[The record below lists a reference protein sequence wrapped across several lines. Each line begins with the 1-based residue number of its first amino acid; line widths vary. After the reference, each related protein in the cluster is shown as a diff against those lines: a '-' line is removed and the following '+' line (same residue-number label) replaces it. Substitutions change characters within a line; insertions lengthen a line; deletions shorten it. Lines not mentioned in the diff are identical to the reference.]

1 MVMAMEERYTPSAKQ
16 VLVLAQQQAN
26 YFKHQAIGT
35 EHLLLALTMEKN
47 GVAAKVLQSFVVTE
61 VDVREEIEHIVGYGN
76 LQRRGAD
83 TYLPYSPRTRYVL
96 ERAREH
102 AKLFN
107 VEKVGTEHILLA
119 LLEDDKTISSR
130 ILAALNIDLRKVKNI
145 TYRTMGVD
153 ATTANRARK
162 KLALSEKKQDNG
174 TPTLDELARDLTEM
188 VRKDQ
193 IDPVV
198 GRDNEIKRV
207 VQILSRRTKNNPVL
221 LGEPGVGK
229 TAVAEGFSQKI
240 VNGEVPDNLKNKRVM
255 MLDMGSLVAGTK
267 YRGEFEDRLKKII
280 EEIREDGN
288 VILFID
294 EMHTLIGA
302 GGAEGAIDASN
313 ILKPALARGEVQ
325 VIGATT
331 LNEYQKY
338 VEADAAL
345 ERRFASV
352 TINEPTPEVALTI
365 LKGLRPKYEK
375 HHQLQ
380 ITDEA
385 LESAVKLS
393 KRYIASRFLPDKAID
408 LMDEAAARVRINNA
422 QKVDKVS
429 AIKKKLSELSQE
441 KTEALLK
448 EDFEK
453 AAEIRNE
460 ELKIQEKLEKQIQR
474 DKDEEDSNNYRVKV
488 TAEDIAEVVSE
499 WTGVPVTQINRS
511 EGDRLI
517 RLEKILHNR
526 VIGQDEAVKA
536 VSKAIRRARSG
547 LKDPTRPIGS
557 FMFLGPTGVG
567 KTELAK
573 ALAEAMFGSEDSM
586 IRIDMSEYMEK
597 YTTSRL
603 IGSPPGYVGYDEGG
617 QLTEKVRNNP
627 YSVVLLDEV
636 EKAHNDVFNILLQ
649 VLDDGRITD
658 HESDCCDGF
667 LTDSKGRKVDFRN
680 TIIIMTSNLGATAL
694 RDEKSVG
701 FGAKDV
707 SDDYEAMAAKV
718 RETLKKT
725 FRPEFLNRLDETVV
739 FHSLN
744 KEEIHQIVK
753 LMAKNIIDRIKE
765 QNINLK
771 ITPAAIDIV
780 AEAGFDAEYGARPI
794 RRVLQDKIEDLLSE
808 ELLAGNIETG
818 ATVTIGAKKGEI
830 TIKVKN
836 PVAAEKINS

>member
-153 ATTANRARK
+153 ATTANRTRK

-474 DKDEEDSNNYRVKV
+474 DKDEKDSNNYRVKV

-649 VLDDGRITD
+649 VLDDG
-658 HESDCCDGF
+658 F

-739 FHSLN
+739 FHSFN

-780 AEAGFDAEYGARPI
+780 AETGFDAEYGARPI

>member
-153 ATTANRARK
+153 ATTANRTRK

-408 LMDEAAARVRINNA
+408 LMDEAAARVRINNS

-649 VLDDGRITD
+649 VLDDG
-658 HESDCCDGF
+658 F

-771 ITPAAIDIV
+771 ITPATIDIV

>member
-153 ATTANRARK
+153 ATTANRTRK

-526 VIGQDEAVKA
+526 VIGQDEAVEA

-649 VLDDGRITD
+649 VLD
-658 HESDCCDGF
+658 DGF

>member
-255 MLDMGSLVAGTK
+255 ILDMGSLVAGTK

-474 DKDEEDSNNYRVKV
+474 DKNEEDSNNYRVKV

-649 VLDDGRITD
+649 VLD
-658 HESDCCDGF
+658 DGF

>member
-1 MVMAMEERYTPSAKQ
+1 MEERYTPSAKQ

-153 ATTANRARK
+153 ATTANRTRK

-441 KTEALLK
+441 KTEVLLK

-649 VLDDGRITD
+649 VLDDG
-658 HESDCCDGF
+658 F

-836 PVAAEKINS
+836 LVAAEKINS

>member
-380 ITDEA
+380 ITDGA

-573 ALAEAMFGSEDSM
+573 ALAEAMFGSEDSI

-649 VLDDGRITD
+649 VLDDG
-658 HESDCCDGF
+658 F

-707 SDDYEAMAAKV
+707 SDDYEAMAAKG

>member
-153 ATTANRARK
+153 ATTANRTRK

-174 TPTLDELARDLTEM
+174 TPTLDELARDLIEM

-649 VLDDGRITD
+649 VLDDG
-658 HESDCCDGF
+658 F

>member
-153 ATTANRARK
+153 ATTANRTRK

-649 VLDDGRITD
+649 VLDDG
-658 HESDCCDGF
+658 F

-707 SDDYEAMAAKV
+707 SDDYEAMAAKI

-836 PVAAEKINS
+836 PEATEKINS

>member
-1 MVMAMEERYTPSAKQ
+1 MEERYTPSAKQ

-130 ILAALNIDLRKVKNI
+130 ILVALNIDLRKVKNI

-153 ATTANRARK
+153 ATTANRTRK

-460 ELKIQEKLEKQIQR
+460 ELKIQERLEKQIQR

-511 EGDRLI
+511 EGERLI

-649 VLDDGRITD
+649 VLD
-658 HESDCCDGF
+658 DGF

>member
-1 MVMAMEERYTPSAKQ
+1 MEERYTPSAKQ

-153 ATTANRARK
+153 ATTANRTRK

-649 VLDDGRITD
+649 VLDDG
-658 HESDCCDGF
+658 F

-718 RETLKKT
+718 KETLKKT

>member
-1 MVMAMEERYTPSAKQ
+1 MEERYTPSAKQ

-153 ATTANRARK
+153 ATTANRTRK

-649 VLDDGRITD
+649 VLDDG
-658 HESDCCDGF
+658 F

-771 ITPAAIDIV
+771 ITPSAIDIV

>member
-1 MVMAMEERYTPSAKQ
+1 MEERYTPSAKQ

-153 ATTANRARK
+153 ATTANRTRK

-649 VLDDGRITD
+649 VLDDG
-658 HESDCCDGF
+658 F

-725 FRPEFLNRLDETVV
+725 FRPEFLNRLDEIVV

>member
-153 ATTANRARK
+153 ATTANRTRK

-649 VLDDGRITD
+649 VLDDG
-658 HESDCCDGF
+658 F

-744 KEEIHQIVK
+744 KEKIHQIVK

-836 PVAAEKINS
+836 LVAAEKINS

>member
-153 ATTANRARK
+153 ATTANRTRK

-313 ILKPALARGEVQ
+313 ISKPALARGEVQ

-408 LMDEAAARVRINNA
+408 LMDEAAARVRINNS

-649 VLDDGRITD
+649 VLDDG
-658 HESDCCDGF
+658 F

>member
-240 VNGEVPDNLKNKRVM
+240 VNSEVPDNLKNKRVM

-649 VLDDGRITD
+649 VLDDG
-658 HESDCCDGF
+658 F

>member
-153 ATTANRARK
+153 ATTANRTRK

-649 VLDDGRITD
+649 VLDDG
-658 HESDCCDGF
+658 F

-836 PVAAEKINS
+836 PEATEKINS

>member
-1 MVMAMEERYTPSAKQ
+1 MEE
-16 VLVLAQQQAN
+16 
-26 YFKHQAIGT
+26 
-35 EHLLLALTMEKN
+35 
-47 GVAAKVLQSFVVTE
+47 
-61 VDVREEIEHIVGYGN
+61 
-76 LQRRGAD
+76 
-83 TYLPYSPRTRYVL
+83 
-96 ERAREH
+96 
-102 AKLFN
+102 
-107 VEKVGTEHILLA
+107 
-119 LLEDDKTISSR
+119 
-130 ILAALNIDLRKVKNI
+130 
-145 TYRTMGVD
+145 
-153 ATTANRARK
+153 
-162 KLALSEKKQDNG
+162 
-174 TPTLDELARDLTEM
+174 
-188 VRKDQ
+188 
-193 IDPVV
+193 
-198 GRDNEIKRV
+198 
-207 VQILSRRTKNNPVL
+207 
-221 LGEPGVGK
+221 
-229 TAVAEGFSQKI
+229 
-240 VNGEVPDNLKNKRVM
+240 
-255 MLDMGSLVAGTK
+255 
-267 YRGEFEDRLKKII
+267 KKII

-649 VLDDGRITD
+649 VLDDG
-658 HESDCCDGF
+658 F

-694 RDEKSVG
+694 YDEKSVG

>member
-102 AKLFN
+102 AKFFN

-153 ATTANRARK
+153 ATTANRTRK

-240 VNGEVPDNLKNKRVM
+240 VNDEVPDNLKNKRVM

-441 KTEALLK
+441 KTEVLLK

-649 VLDDGRITD
+649 VLDDG
-658 HESDCCDGF
+658 F

-836 PVAAEKINS
+836 PVATEKINS

>member
-153 ATTANRARK
+153 ATTANRTRK

-352 TINEPTPEVALTI
+352 TINEPTPEVALII

-649 VLDDGRITD
+649 VLDDG
-658 HESDCCDGF
+658 F

>member
-153 ATTANRARK
+153 ATTANRTRK

-240 VNGEVPDNLKNKRVM
+240 VNDEVPDNLKNKRVM

-393 KRYIASRFLPDKAID
+393 KRYIVSRFLPDKAID

-649 VLDDGRITD
+649 VLDDG
-658 HESDCCDGF
+658 F

>member
-1 MVMAMEERYTPSAKQ
+1 MEERYTPSAKQ

-153 ATTANRARK
+153 ATTANRTRK

-174 TPTLDELARDLTEM
+174 TPTLDELARDLTGM

-408 LMDEAAARVRINNA
+408 LMDEAAARVRINNS

-474 DKDEEDSNNYRVKV
+474 DEDEEDSNNYRVKV

-649 VLDDGRITD
+649 VLD
-658 HESDCCDGF
+658 DGF

>member
-153 ATTANRARK
+153 ATTANRTRK
-162 KLALSEKKQDNG
+162 KLALSEKKQDSG

-474 DKDEEDSNNYRVKV
+474 DKAEEDSNNYRVKV

-649 VLDDGRITD
+649 VLD
-658 HESDCCDGF
+658 DGF

>member
-153 ATTANRARK
+153 ATTANRTRK

-240 VNGEVPDNLKNKRVM
+240 VNDEVPDNLKNKRVM

-649 VLDDGRITD
+649 VLDDG
-658 HESDCCDGF
+658 F

-771 ITPAAIDIV
+771 ITPTAIDIV

>member
-1 MVMAMEERYTPSAKQ
+1 MEERYTPSAKQ

-153 ATTANRARK
+153 ATTANRTRK

-649 VLDDGRITD
+649 VLDDG
-658 HESDCCDGF
+658 F

-836 PVAAEKINS
+836 PVATEKVNS

>member
-16 VLVLAQQQAN
+16 VLVLVQQQAN

-153 ATTANRARK
+153 ATTANRTRK

-649 VLDDGRITD
+649 VLDDG
-658 HESDCCDGF
+658 F

>member
-153 ATTANRARK
+153 ATTANRTRK

-198 GRDNEIKRV
+198 RRDNEIKRV

-649 VLDDGRITD
+649 VLDDG
-658 HESDCCDGF
+658 F

-780 AEAGFDAEYGARPI
+780 AETGFDAEYGARPI

>member
-1 MVMAMEERYTPSAKQ
+1 MVMAMEEKYTPSAKQ

-153 ATTANRARK
+153 ATTANRTRK

-460 ELKIQEKLEKQIQR
+460 ELKIQERLEKQIQR

-511 EGDRLI
+511 EGERLI

-649 VLDDGRITD
+649 VLD
-658 HESDCCDGF
+658 DGF

>member
-1 MVMAMEERYTPSAKQ
+1 MEERYTPSAKQ

-380 ITDEA
+380 ITDGA

-573 ALAEAMFGSEDSM
+573 ALAEAMFGSEDSI

-649 VLDDGRITD
+649 VLD
-658 HESDCCDGF
+658 DGF

>member
-1 MVMAMEERYTPSAKQ
+1 MEERYTPSAKQ

-153 ATTANRARK
+153 ATTANRTRK

-474 DKDEEDSNNYRVKV
+474 DKDEENSNNYRVKV

-649 VLDDGRITD
+649 VLDDG
-658 HESDCCDGF
+658 F

-718 RETLKKT
+718 REILKKT

>member
-153 ATTANRARK
+153 ATTANRTRK

-352 TINEPTPEVALTI
+352 TIKEPTPEVALTI

-649 VLDDGRITD
+649 VLDDG
-658 HESDCCDGF
+658 F

-836 PVAAEKINS
+836 LVAAEKINS

>member
-153 ATTANRARK
+153 ATTANRTRK

-207 VQILSRRTKNNPVL
+207 VQILSRRAKNNPVL

-649 VLDDGRITD
+649 VLDDG
-658 HESDCCDGF
+658 F

-836 PVAAEKINS
+836 LVAAEKINS

>member
-1 MVMAMEERYTPSAKQ
+1 MEERYTPSAKQ

-153 ATTANRARK
+153 ATTANRTRK

-536 VSKAIRRARSG
+536 VSKAIRKARSG
-547 LKDPTRPIGS
+547 LKDPIRPIGS

-649 VLDDGRITD
+649 VLDDG
-658 HESDCCDGF
+658 F

-725 FRPEFLNRLDETVV
+725 FRPEFLNRLDEIVV

>member
-153 ATTANRARK
+153 ATTANRTRK

-649 VLDDGRITD
+649 VLDDG
-658 HESDCCDGF
+658 F

-794 RRVLQDKIEDLLSE
+794 RRVLQDKIENLLSE

-836 PVAAEKINS
+836 PEATEKINS

>member
-153 ATTANRARK
+153 ATTANRTRK
-162 KLALSEKKQDNG
+162 KLALSEKEQDNG

-422 QKVDKVS
+422 QKVDKIS

-649 VLDDGRITD
+649 VLDDG
-658 HESDCCDGF
+658 F

>member
-153 ATTANRARK
+153 ATTANRTRK

-352 TINEPTPEVALTI
+352 TINEPTPEVALII

-567 KTELAK
+567 KTELSK

-649 VLDDGRITD
+649 VLDDG
-658 HESDCCDGF
+658 F

-707 SDDYEAMAAKV
+707 SDDYEAMAAKI

-836 PVAAEKINS
+836 PEATEKINS